1 VIEPGRWPG
10 GAPAASDSGAD
21 ARRRLR
27 DLALIH
33 LAKAQ
38 LGLDDETYRAMLR
51 ATAGADS
58 AADLDPMDRARVL
71 EQLRSRGFRPL
82 AGAQR
87 RPASP
92 SARYIRW
99 LWNELWRRG
108 EVVSRDGLADW
119 LKAHTR
125 RLHPR
130 RAGWARPESLPPE
143 PARRVIRQLQAWLA
157 RARRRRAD

>member
-1 VIEPGRWPG
+1 VKQTGRSG
-10 GAPAASDSGAD
+10 DAVAGAESGVD

-38 LGLDDETYRAMLR
+38 LGLDDDTYHAMLR
-51 ATAGADS
+51 ATAGVAS
-58 AADLDPMDRARVL
+58 AADLNAAGRARVL
-71 EQLRSRGFRPL
+71 EHLRSRGFRPL
-82 AGAQR
+82 AGAR
-87 RPASP
+87 RHPASP

-99 LWNELWRRG
+99 LWSELWRRG
-108 EVVSRDGLADW
+108 EVGSREGLARW

-130 RAGWARPESLPPE
+130 RAGWARPESLPAE
-143 PARRVIRQLQAWLA
+143 PARRVIRQLRAWLD
-157 RARRRRAD
+157 RARRRSLD